1 MIQTPQIPA
10 SGNLSRVRPVGDGYS
25 VLWRTHGF
33 RIPYLTPK
41 KQMSDVYGGHLLFLC
56 ELQGFKPRSFA
67 KQNCCFGGKTSR
79 ANGFAGREPKRGSES
94 QSPGDI
100 QASGGFFL
108 FERSFLV
115 LARRAGLGRRIAYA
129 CMLKAWFQTRW
140 RAGTGGGKRFFE
152 KSSLALAGTRYNV
165 GGTCSKCTFLPRAE
179 KYQKSR
185 PREG

>member
-1 MIQTPQIPA
+1 MKGHDSNPA
-10 SGNLSRVRPVGDGYS
+10 DSR
-25 VLWRTHGF
+25 
-33 RIPYLTPK
+33 
-41 KQMSDVYGGHLLFLC
+41 
-56 ELQGFKPRSFA
+56 
-67 KQNCCFGGKTSR
+67 
-79 ANGFAGREPKRGSES
+79 GRESVTRAPGGGPVIAYFGARMGSES

-179 KYQKSR
+179 KEQFDYAEGIIKFKRVAPERANLRFAPSGLPHSR
-185 PREG
+185 GDGLRERNPPP